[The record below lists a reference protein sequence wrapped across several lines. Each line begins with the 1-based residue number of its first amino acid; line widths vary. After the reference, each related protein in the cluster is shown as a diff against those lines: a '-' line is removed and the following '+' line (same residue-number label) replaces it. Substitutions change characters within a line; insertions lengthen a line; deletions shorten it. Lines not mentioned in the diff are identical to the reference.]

1 MSRHIPD
8 LETQM
13 AEAKAGDTREWIDR
27 IPFWAQGLVMLGVA
41 GGVAIFTSF
50 LIWLTVRRW

>member
-1 MSRHIPD
+1 MKSD

-13 AEAKAGDTREWIDR
+13 AEAQDDTREWFER
-27 IPFWAQGLVMLGVA
+27 IPFWMRGLVMLGVA
-41 GGVAIFTSF
+41 GGVTIFTSF